1 MLKTAQEII
10 DAAIRLCG
18 VHAEAV
24 NWESYDEKF
33 EKDKSGMDLEG
44 ISVMNYV
51 INITKRTIEK
61 LCEVGTIAANGGG
74 SLVSIL
80 NLSWKGVVT
89 LIQLGEGIL
98 AVKMKIEDIVLLLI
112 SLVNESLIC
121 ASKAWNSSLKE
132 TVSVTEAR
140 RMFVPVKFY
149 LINAVKICSLYPNQA
164 YLVYRKLID
173 SILMISTFR
182 ISMSNEKLLK
192 TASEVFT
199 ELLER
204 TSFDLLNSILIS
216 DQVKQELKFEILDS
230 LFIHVNNVNS
240 MVGYLDNHNDS
251 SSTNIIS
258 FVSSQVLPGKS
269 AVLLGRVVL
278 FLSFLRYS
286 VDSEKDA
293 KLGITRKLSWFLN
306 LLADEEVYSSVLV
319 LQIPVSYGSGKTMEV
334 IWQPMFSFLL
344 NAMETFLVVVSSSLA
359 WVEVESFLFENI
371 FHPHFLCTEIVM
383 ELWCFTVR
391 HAESSVVHG
400 IVNKLCTLLKVLASP
415 ESALNPC
422 SALRRLARFINML
435 LSFGAQSMVDQVL
448 NSNVCDDRSE
458 LSSIIRLTLFMEG
471 FPLNLLSDKIRN
483 NATQRVLAEYFV
495 FVENFDEKSMKARNC
510 GVFGVPVFALSAS
523 MQSL

>member
-1 MLKTAQEII
+1 MLKIAQEII

-18 VHAEAV
+18 VHAGAV
-24 NWESYDEKF
+24 NWESYSEKF
-33 EKDKSGMDLEG
+33 EKDKTGMDCEG
-44 ISVMNYV
+44 INVINYAV
-51 INITKRTIEK
+51 NITKRTIEK

-89 LIQLGEGIL
+89 LLQLGEGIL
-98 AVKMKIEDIVLLLI
+98 AVKMKIEDIVLMLI
-112 SLVNESLIC
+112 SLVNDSLRC

-164 YLVYRKLID
+164 YLVYRKLIH
-173 SILMISTFR
+173 SILMISTLR

-230 LFIHVNNVNS
+230 LFSHVNNANS

-258 FVSSQVLPGKS
+258 FVSSQMLPGKS

-286 VDSEKDA
+286 VDFEKDT
-293 KLGITRKLSWFLN
+293 KLGITRKLGWFLD
-306 LLADEEVYSSVLV
+306 LLVDEEVYSSVMV
-319 LQIPVSYGSGKTMEV
+319 LQIPVSYGSGKTVEV
-334 IWQPMFSFLL
+334 IWQPMFSSLL
-344 NAMETFLVVVSSSLA
+344 NAMETFLVVVSSTLA

-371 FHPHFLCTEIVM
+371 FHPHFLCAEIVM
-383 ELWCFTVR
+383 ELWCFIVR
-391 HAESSVVHG
+391 HAESSVVHR
-400 IVNKLCTLLKVLASP
+400 IVNKLCTLLKVLSSP

-422 SALRRLARFINML
+422 SALRKLARFINML

-448 NSNVCDDRSE
+448 NSFVCDERSE
-458 LSSIIRLTLFMEG
+458 LSSIIHLTLFMEG
-471 FPLNLLSDKIRN
+471 FPLNLLSDKMRSI
-483 NATQRVLAEYFV
+483 ATQRVLADYFA
-495 FVENFDEKSMKARNC
+495 FVETFDEKSTRARNC
-510 GVFGVPVFALSAS
+510 GVFGVPVFFLSAS